1 MIDERRAW
9 QKLEETAAVF
19 NNHIKAKRYQQAKY
33 CYDTA
38 RNVSVFMEMDEKD
51 KQMLF
56 GSRTGKGEIEKDGM
70 FKEEL
75 VQKVYFECCVRGKE
89 QPENC
94 FLCESLFEQKKRA

>member
-9 QKLEETAAVF
+9 QKLEDLAATF
-19 NNHIKAKRYQQAKY
+19 NNHIRAKRYHQAKH

-38 RNVSVFMEMDEKD
+38 RNVSVFLEMEEKES
-51 KQMLF
+51 QILF
-56 GSRTGKGEIEKDGM
+56 GSRKAKGEIEKEGM

-75 VQKVYFECCVRGKE
+75 VQKAYFETCVAGKA

-94 FLCESLFEQKKRA
+94 FLCERLFGQKKRA